1 MNFFVSI
8 AATLSLWNVKMGNHF
23 WLFALLAVCTNTVA
37 PMPFETVLLFYVAKY
52 PDSTFLLIATG
63 SVCAAAGGL
72 IDLALA
78 SILRKRLLKRFDRR
92 IMKARFPFYL
102 IVFLFALLPVP
113 FCVVRASLLNIQ
125 AHPAVYG
132 VAISS
137 GRLLRYVI
145 FTATILTSGVSCGII
160 FAALMFASAW
170 IAKRYW
176 FSNRRIL
183 SGALP

>member
-1 MNFFVSI
+1 
-8 AATLSLWNVKMGNHF
+8 MGNHF
-23 WLFALLAVCTNTVA
+23 WLFVLLAVCTNTVA
-37 PMPFETVLLFYVAKY
+37 PIPFETVLLFYVAKY
-52 PDSTFLLIATG
+52 PDSTILLIATG
-63 SVCAAAGGL
+63 SVCAAAGGM

-78 SILRKRLLKRFDRR
+78 SILRKRALKRFDGR
-92 IMKARFPFYL
+92 IRNAGFPFYL
-102 IVFLFALLPVP
+102 IVFLFALLPLP

-125 AHPAVYG
+125 GHPAMYA

-137 GRLLRYVI
+137 GRLVRYAI
-145 FTATILTSGVSCGII
+145 FTATVLTSGVSCAIL
-160 FAALMFASAW
+160 FAVPMVACAW